1 METLLSNVATSES
14 ILTNENDECVV
25 NFEKLPTDS
34 RYLSNNFVALSPVEP
49 VSHDQQV
56 YTFRIA
62 DNDSLNFTL
71 LSEIYC
77 SAKISLVKQTTGSEE
92 WVPVEEADNVLP
104 TLHFT
109 DLMWSK
115 VELFLNHTRISSTNT
130 FRFLSASIARR
141 LYFQSRANRTFLQT
155 EIAPGDLNAD
165 PDNTFTN
172 DSEDL
177 KKRRNLFVKNSDG
190 TAPVKLLVGLLT
202 HDLSTLNHPIPNK
215 CEIIIQLT
223 RNTVERLLDI
233 GPAKEAD
240 KDTFSL
246 PSTTRYR
253 IRIHE
258 LNLLVRRPL
267 LSEQALSV
275 VQKNLA
281 SKPIRYYFLKMEMS
295 WQSLEYGKQ
304 IYNSPELF
312 SNYK

>member
-1 METLLSNVATSES
+1 MDTLLSNVATSES
-14 ILTNENDECVV
+14 ILTNESDDCVV

-34 RYLSNNFVALSPVEP
+34 RYLSNNFIALSPVEP

-77 SAKISLVKQTTGSEE
+77 SAKISIVKQVTGSEE
-92 WVPVEEADNVLP
+92 WVPLEEADNVLP
-104 TLHFT
+104 TPHFT

-141 LYFQSRANRTFLQT
+141 LYFQSRANQTFLQT
-155 EIAPGDLNAD
+155 EIAPGDLNRD
-165 PDNTFTN
+165 PDETFT
-172 DSEDL
+172 DDVKDL
-177 KKRRNLFVKNSDG
+177 KERRDMFVKTATG
-190 TAPVKLLVGLLT
+190 TAPVKMLVGLLT
-202 HDLSTLNHPIPNK
+202 HDLSTLTHPIPNK

-223 RNTVERLLDI
+223 RNTPERLLVI
-233 GPAKEAD
+233 GASTKAD
-240 KDTFSL
+240 QAAFTLSA
-246 PSTTRYR
+246 TTRYR

-258 LNLLVRRPL
+258 LHLLVRRPL

-275 VQKNLA
+275 VHKQLA

>member
-14 ILTNENDECVV
+14 ILTNEESIV
-25 NFEKLPTDS
+25 NFDKLPTDS
-34 RYLSNNFVALSPVEP
+34 RYLSNSFVALSPVEP

-77 SAKISLVKQTTGSEE
+77 SAKISLVKQVTGSED
-92 WVPVEEADNVLP
+92 WVPLEEADNVLP
-104 TLHFT
+104 TPHFT

-141 LYFQSRANRTFLQT
+141 LYFQSRANQTFLQT
-155 EIAPGDLNAD
+155 EIAPGDLNQD
-165 PDNTFTN
+165 PDITFTDDN
-172 DSEDL
+172 KDL
-177 KKRRNLFVKNSDG
+177 KQRRDSFVKTADG
-190 TAPVKLLVGLLT
+190 TAPVQLLVGLLT
-202 HDLSTLNHPIPNK
+202 HDLSTLTHPIPNK

-223 RNTVERLLDI
+223 RNTPERLLVI
-233 GPAKEAD
+233 GAAKESDQAN
-240 KDTFSL
+240 FSL
-246 PSTTRYR
+246 PANTRYK
-253 IRIHE
+253 IRLHE
-258 LNLLVRRPL
+258 LHLLVRRPL

-275 VQKNLA
+275 IQKHLT